1 MAHKCG
7 ITSTPQLRKW
17 QIYDAFVQLEMRLLV
32 FFPTLHTLMRVLLN
46 TQSHPNGKAQNDGKK
61 EDLQRAGTEPAN
73 QSTACRCRPHNS
85 TQDKSAKTMIENQA
99 KGHNPL
105 YMTDLTE
112 VISNTITVASST
124 DPSSCAFWH
133 QACAL
138 ESPNGT
144 GVWFSKACKSS
155 SLNAL

>member
-1 MAHKCG
+1 MSHKRG
-7 ITSTPQLRKW
+7 VTSTPQLRER
-17 QIYDAFVQLEMRLLV
+17 QIFDAFVPPEMRFLV
-32 FFPTLHTLMRVLLN
+32 FFPTLHTLLRVLLN
-46 TQSHPNGKAQNDGKK
+46 TQRHPNGKAQNDDKK
-61 EDLQRAGTEPAN
+61 EDLQRTETKPVRH
-73 QSTACRCRPHNS
+73 STTCHCRFHNS
-85 TQDKSAKTMIENQA
+85 TQDKNAKTMIDNQA

-138 ESPNGT
+138 E
-144 GVWFSKACKSS
+144 
-155 SLNAL
+155 